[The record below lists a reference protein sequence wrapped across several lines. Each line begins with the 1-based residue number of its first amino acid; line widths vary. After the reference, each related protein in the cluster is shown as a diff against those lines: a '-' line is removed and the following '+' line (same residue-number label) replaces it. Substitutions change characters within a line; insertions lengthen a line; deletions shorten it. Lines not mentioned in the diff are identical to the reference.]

1 MVGWLWNSAL
11 LTQCVPFWKDCELAP
26 LCKNTKNT
34 YWPTRISWDG
44 IGLLFLGCLWR
55 SCIDVCIYW
64 GVSSSV
70 HVSNSL
76 FTITCVQLLTFAL
89 VNPFIRILVCMFLWV
104 YSYNRA
110 STLDYIS
117 IYIYANI
124 HVYTCIITYLCLST
138 YSYTWTLLL
147 SAWVGVFC
155 PRYLAIIEQR
165 TNELLKMYDSLK
177 QDMMSAMG
185 YDLFFFSRFWPSN
198 SGE

>member
-11 LTQCVPFWKDCELAP
+11 LTQCVPFWKDCELAL

-117 IYIYANI
+117 IYIYMQIYMYI
-124 HVYTCIITYLCLST
+124 HVSSHIYVSQRIHIHEHCYWVPEWVCFAPGTWPSLS
-138 YSYTWTLLL
+138 
-147 SAWVGVFC
+147 SAPMSCWRC
-155 PRYLAIIEQR
+155 MTPWSRIWCR
-165 TNELLKMYDSLK
+165 PW
-177 QDMMSAMG
+177 DMIC
-185 YDLFFFSRFWPSN
+185 FFFTILT
-198 SGE
+198 

>member
-89 VNPFIRILVCMFLWV
+89 VNPFISILVCMFLWV

-117 IYIYANI
+117 IYICK
-124 HVYTCIITYLCLST
+124 YTCIYMYHHISMSLNVFIYMNIATECLSGCVLPQVLGHH
-138 YSYTWTLLL
+138 WAAHQWAAEDVWLLE
-147 SAWVGVFC
+147 A
-155 PRYLAIIEQR
+155 
-165 TNELLKMYDSLK
+165 
-177 QDMMSAMG
+177 G
-185 YDLFFFSRFWPSN
+185 YDVGHGIWSVFFSRFWPSN